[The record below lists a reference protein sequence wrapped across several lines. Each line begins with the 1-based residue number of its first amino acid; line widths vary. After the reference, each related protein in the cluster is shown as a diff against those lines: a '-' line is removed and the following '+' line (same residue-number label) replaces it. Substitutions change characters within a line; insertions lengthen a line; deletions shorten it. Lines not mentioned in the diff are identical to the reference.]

1 MLYSP
6 IFGQYIVRVHW
17 RVLQKLLG
25 LFHKAEKASELKA
38 YSEVFKT
45 AEINSTLYA
54 YPSKGTVMGWL
65 KYANVRLVI
74 SPEIPI
80 FWNLFE
86 NIEQLVLKP
95 SFKSSQSLRKNRG
108 MKYEPTK

>member
-1 MLYSP
+1 MLYSA

-25 LFHKAEKASELKA
+25 LFHKAEKASELKV

-65 KYANVRLVI
+65 KYANIRLVI

-80 FWNLFE
+80 FLRWLYKILFFF
-86 NIEQLVLKP
+86 
-95 SFKSSQSLRKNRG
+95 FKLGARMQWQGINKWCWFWQ
-108 MKYEPTK
+108 YV